1 MHTIIDWTAIL
12 QLVLALFAG
21 SLIGAER
28 EYRSKSAGLRTI
40 ALICVGSAIF
50 TMLSLKLGSPINQD
64 RFAANIITGIGFL
77 GAGVIF
83 KEENRV
89 TGLTT
94 AAIIWVSAAIGVS
107 IGAGYYILAFA
118 GVIIV
123 VGVQQLFLIL
133 QLKIDKINQNWSY
146 SITCAFRDETLE
158 HYEQVFKQFSLT
170 VHRGK
175 QVIKNEKIKGE
186 WQLEGSERNH
196 KACVAFLLKDKTI
209 LEFEF

>member
-1 MHTIIDWTAIL
+1 M
-12 QLVLALFAG
+12 
-21 SLIGAER
+21 
-28 EYRSKSAGLRTI
+28 
-40 ALICVGSAIF
+40 
-50 TMLSLKLGSPINQD
+50 NQD

-133 QLKIDKINQNWSY
+133 QLKIDKINQNSRY
-146 SITCAFRDETLE
+146 SITCTFKDETLE
-158 HYEQVFKQFSLT
+158 QYEQVFKKFSLT

-186 WQLEGSERNH
+186 WQLEGSEKNH

>member
-1 MHTIIDWTAIL
+1 MQTIIDWTAIL

-21 SLIGAER
+21 TLIGAER

-40 ALICVGSAIF
+40 ALICVGSTVF
-50 TMLSLKLGSPINQD
+50 TILSLKLGSPINQD

-123 VGVQQLFLIL
+123 VAIQQLFLII
-133 QLKIDKINQNWSY
+133 QLKIDKINQNGSY
-146 SITCAFRDETLE
+146 SITCAFQNETLE
-158 HYEQVFKQFSLT
+158 HYEEVFKQFSLK

-186 WQLEGSERNH
+186 WQLEGSEKNH

>member
-21 SLIGAER
+21 TLIGAER

-175 QVIKNEKIKGE
+175 QVIKNEMIKGE
-186 WQLEGSERNH
+186 WQLEGSEKNH

>member
-21 SLIGAER
+21 TLIGAER

-40 ALICVGSAIF
+40 ALICVGSAVF

-133 QLKIDKINQNWSY
+133 QLKIDKINQNCSY
-146 SITCAFRDETLE
+146 SITCVFRDETLE
-158 HYEQVFKQFSLT
+158 HYEQVFKQFSHT

-175 QVIKNEKIKGE
+175 QVIKNERIRGE
-186 WQLEGSERNH
+186 WQLEGSEKNH
-196 KACVAFLLKDKTI
+196 KACVDFLLKDKTI

>member
-1 MHTIIDWTAIL
+1 MHTIIDWTSIL
-12 QLVLALFAG
+12 QLLLALFAG
-21 SLIGAER
+21 TLIGAER

-40 ALICVGSAIF
+40 ALICVGSAVF

-123 VGVQQLFLIL
+123 VGVQQLFLII
-133 QLKIDKINQNWSY
+133 QLKIDKINQNCGY
-146 SITCAFRDETLE
+146 SITCAFRDETLD

-175 QVIKNEKIKGE
+175 QVIKNERIRGE
-186 WQLEGSERNH
+186 WQLEGSEKNH
-196 KACVAFLLKDKTI
+196 KACVTFLLKDKTI

>member
-21 SLIGAER
+21 TLIGAER

-50 TMLSLKLGSPINQD
+50 TMLSLKLGSPMNQD

-94 AAIIWVSAAIGVS
+94 AAIIWVSAAIGVG

-133 QLKIDKINQNWSY
+133 QLKIDKINQNSRY
-146 SITCAFRDETLE
+146 SITCTFKDETLE

-175 QVIKNEKIKGE
+175 QVIKNEMIKGE
-186 WQLEGSERNH
+186 WQLEGSEKNH

>member
-1 MHTIIDWTAIL
+1 MHIPIDWTAIL

-21 SLIGAER
+21 TLIGAER

-40 ALICVGSAIF
+40 ALICFGSAVF

-94 AAIIWVSAAIGVS
+94 AAIIWVSAAIGVC
-107 IGAGYYILAFA
+107 IGAGYYLIALAS
-118 GVIIV
+118 VIIV
-123 VGVQQLFLIL
+123 VGIQQFFFII
-133 QLKIDKINQNWSY
+133 QQKIDKINRSENY
-146 SITCAFRDETLE
+146 CITCAYREETLE
-158 HYEQVFKQFSLT
+158 NYEQVFKRFSLT

-175 QVIKNEKIKGE
+175 QIIKNDRIKGQ
-186 WQLEGSERNH
+186 WQLEGSEKSH
-196 KACVAFLLKDKTI
+196 KACVAFLLKDKAI

>member
-1 MHTIIDWTAIL
+1 MISALDRIDIL
-12 QLVLALFAG
+12 QLFLAVLAGA
-21 SLIGAER
+21 LIGAER

-40 ALICVGSAIF
+40 TLICFGSAVF
-50 TMLSLKLGSPINQD
+50 TILSLKLGAPINRD

-89 TGLTT
+89 VGLTT

-107 IGAGYYILAFA
+107 IGAGYYVIAIT

-123 VGVQQLFLIL
+123 TGIQQLFLHI
-133 QLKIDKINQNWSY
+133 QLKIDKINQNREY
-146 SITCAFRDETLE
+146 CITCTFDHKTLAE
-158 HYEQVFKQFSLT
+158 YEQIFKRFSLI

-175 QVIKNEKIKGE
+175 QIIKDKVIKGQ
-186 WQLEGSERNH
+186 WQLEGSEKNH
-196 KACVAFLLKDKTI
+196 EACVLFLLNDSNI
-209 LEFEF
+209 LEFSY

>member
-1 MHTIIDWTAIL
+1 MINQIDWIDIL
-12 QLVLALFAG
+12 QLFLALFAG
-21 SLIGAER
+21 ALIGAER

-40 ALICVGSAIF
+40 ALICFGSAVF
-50 TMLSLKLGSPINQD
+50 TILSTKLGSPLNKD

-89 TGLTT
+89 AGLTT

-107 IGAGYYILAFA
+107 IGAGYYMISFV

-123 VGVQQLFLIL
+123 IFIQQFFFHI
-133 QLKIDKINQNWSY
+133 QLKIDRINQNREY
-146 SITCAFRDETLE
+146 NITCAYQHKTLAE
-158 HYEQVFKQFSLT
+158 YEQIFKQFSLT

-175 QVIKNEKIKGE
+175 QLIKDNMIKGQ
-186 WQLEGSERNH
+186 WQIEGSEKNH
-196 KACVAFLLKDKTI
+196 NACVIFLLKDTNI
-209 LEFEF
+209 LELSY

>member
-21 SLIGAER
+21 TLIGAER

-40 ALICVGSAIF
+40 ALICVGSAVF

-186 WQLEGSERNH
+186 WQLEGSEKNH

>member
-1 MHTIIDWTAIL
+1 MFTTIDWAVIM
-12 QLVLALFAG
+12 QLFLALIAG
-21 SLIGAER
+21 AIIGAER
-28 EYRSKSAGLRTI
+28 EYRTKSAGLRTI
-40 ALICVGSAIF
+40 ALICFGSAVF
-50 TMLSLKLGSPINQD
+50 TLLSLRLGSPINQD

-107 IGAGYYILAFA
+107 IGAGYYTIALV

-123 VGVQQLFLIL
+123 AAVQQLFLRI
-133 QLKIDKINQNWSY
+133 QLKIDKINQNRSY
-146 SITCAFRDETLE
+146 SITCVFQHATLE
-158 HYEQVFKQFSLT
+158 RYEDVFKQFSLT

-175 QVIKNEKIKGE
+175 QLIKDNKIRGY
-186 WQLEGSERNH
+186 WQLEGSEKNH
-196 KACVAFLLKDKTI
+196 RACVEFLLQDTSI

>member
-21 SLIGAER
+21 TLIGAER

-107 IGAGYYILAFA
+107 IGAGYYMIALA

-123 VGVQQLFLIL
+123 VGVQQLFLII
-133 QLKIDKINQNWSY
+133 QLKIDKINQNCSY
-146 SITCAFRDETLE
+146 SITCAYQDETLT

-175 QVIKNEKIKGE
+175 QVIKNDRIKGQ
-186 WQLEGSERNH
+186 WQLEGSEKNH
-196 KACVAFLLKDKTI
+196 SDCVAFLLKDKTI

>member
-1 MHTIIDWTAIL
+1 MISAFDWIDIL
-12 QLVLALFAG
+12 QLFLAVLAGA
-21 SLIGAER
+21 LIGAER

-40 ALICVGSAIF
+40 TLICFGSAVF
-50 TMLSLKLGSPINQD
+50 TILSLKLGSPINRD

-89 TGLTT
+89 VGLTT

-107 IGAGYYILAFA
+107 IGSGYYVIAIT

-123 VGVQQLFLIL
+123 TGIQQLFLHI
-133 QLKIDKINQNWSY
+133 QLKIDKINQNREY
-146 SITCAFRDETLE
+146 SITCTFDHKTLDE
-158 HYEQVFKQFSLT
+158 YEQIFKRFSLT

-175 QVIKNEKIKGE
+175 QIIKDKVIKGQ
-186 WQLEGSERNH
+186 WQLEGSEKNH
-196 KACVAFLLKDKTI
+196 EACVLFLLNDSNI
-209 LEFEF
+209 LEFSY

>member
-1 MHTIIDWTAIL
+1 MHTIVDWTAIL

-21 SLIGAER
+21 TLIGAER

-107 IGAGYYILAFA
+107 IGAGYYMIALV

-123 VGVQQLFLIL
+123 VGVQQLFLII
-133 QLKIDKINQNWSY
+133 QLKIDKINQNCSY
-146 SITCAFRDETLE
+146 SITCAYQDETLT

-175 QVIKNEKIKGE
+175 QVIINDRIKGQ
-186 WQLEGSERNH
+186 WQLEGSEKNH
-196 KACVAFLLKDKTI
+196 SDCVAFLLKDKTI

>member
-21 SLIGAER
+21 TLIGAER

-50 TMLSLKLGSPINQD
+50 TILSLKLGSPMNQD

-133 QLKIDKINQNWSY
+133 QLKIDKINQNSRY
-146 SITCAFRDETLE
+146 SITCTFKDETLE
-158 HYEQVFKQFSLT
+158 NYEQVFKQFSLT

-186 WQLEGSERNH
+186 WQLEGSEKNH

>member
-21 SLIGAER
+21 TLIGAER

-50 TMLSLKLGSPINQD
+50 TMLSLKLGSPMNQD

-133 QLKIDKINQNWSY
+133 QLKIDKINQNSRY
-146 SITCAFRDETLE
+146 SITCTFKDETLE
-158 HYEQVFKQFSLT
+158 NYEQVFKQFSLT

-186 WQLEGSERNH
+186 WQLEGSEKNH

>member
-1 MHTIIDWTAIL
+1 MDTAIDWSAIL
-12 QLVLALFAG
+12 PLILALLAG
-21 SLIGAER
+21 SVIGAER

-40 ALICVGSAIF
+40 IFICLGASVF

-64 RFAANIITGIGFL
+64 RFAANIITGIGFI

-94 AAIIWVSAAIGVS
+94 AAIIWVAAAIGVC
-107 IGAGYYILAFA
+107 IGSGYYFIALICVIL
-118 GVIIV
+118 V
-123 VGVQQLFLIL
+123 VAVQQIFLLI
-133 QLKIDKINQNWSY
+133 QLKIDKINQNHNY
-146 SITCAFRDETLE
+146 SITCTYQHQTLGY
-158 HYEQVFKQFSLT
+158 YEQVFKQFSLT

-175 QVIKNEKIKGE
+175 QIIKNDTIRGQ
-186 WQLEGSERNH
+186 WQLEGSEKNH
-196 KACVAFLLKDKTI
+196 ETCVAFLLKDKNI

>member
-12 QLVLALFAG
+12 QLVLALLAG
-21 SLIGAER
+21 TIIGAER

-40 ALICVGSAIF
+40 ALICFGSAVF

-77 GAGVIF
+77 CAGVIF

-107 IGAGYYILAFA
+107 IGAGYYIIAWA

-123 VGVQQLFLIL
+123 VVVQQLFLII
-133 QLKIDKINQNWSY
+133 QLKIDKINQNCSY
-146 SITCAFRDETLE
+146 SITCAYQNETLE
-158 HYEQVFKQFSLT
+158 HYEQIFKQFSLT
-170 VHRGK
+170 IHRGK
-175 QVIKNEKIKGE
+175 QVIKNDMIKGQ
-186 WQLEGSERNH
+186 WQLEGSEKNH
-196 KACVAFLLKDKTI
+196 KACVAFLLKDKAI